1 MNIFFLSEHYLP
13 RIGGVTSYVRETCFH
28 FAALGHNVYLVVP
41 GENPRGTITSSK
53 DKVSYQEIFMGV
65 GTSLNGHILSKARKQ
80 FISQAEVLLRE
91 EYLNKNVDVIHV
103 LFGMYI
109 MQFFD
114 FTFFKNNNIP
124 VGVTI
129 HNIPPAECS
138 TSWKGDL
145 FSRYIK
151 DKVRM
156 LGVGF
161 VNRRR
166 IRNQSF
172 DYYITPSEHV
182 RSLLIPLV
190 SNSKIYVIGHGIGHK
205 TYLEKEVPKSND
217 KIKILMVGG
226 LVPHKRQD
234 YIIDIA
240 LSLKQKGFNIEWTLV
255 GPIRNEMYYKFI
267 KGKVDS
273 SRNRDVIIKSYVSDE
288 DLASLYKS
296 ADMYIQPSAE
306 EGFCMTVLDAAA
318 YGLPIVGTKTGAI
331 PEIINYGSG
340 VVSGFDK
347 KELEASVEMIIRNLS
362 IYIREAQNNVNQV
375 VHHFSWESAVANLEN
390 IILKQRSGI

>member
-13 RIGGVTSYVRETCFH
+13 RIGGVTSYVRETCVH
-28 FAALGHNVYLVVP
+28 FAALGHNVNLVVP
-41 GENPRGTITSSK
+41 GENPYGTISYPK
-53 DKVSYQEIFMGV
+53 DNIQYQEIFIGV
-65 GTSLNGHILSKARKQ
+65 GTSLSGNILAEARKQ

-190 SNSKIYVIGHGIGHK
+190 SNSKITVIGHGISPIG
-205 TYLEKEVPKSND
+205 YFEKEVNRHSS

-226 LVPHKRQD
+226 FVPHKRQD

-240 LSLKQKGFNIEWTLV
+240 FSLKHKGLNIEWTLV
-255 GPIRNEMYYKFI
+255 GPIRNETYFKFV
-267 KGKVDS
+267 KSKVDS
-273 SRNRDVIIKSYVSDE
+273 NQLQNVIIKSYVSDE
-288 DLASLYKS
+288 ELTSLYKKS
-296 ADMYIQPSAE
+296 DIYVQPSSE

-340 VVSGFDK
+340 LVSGFDK

-362 IYIREAQNNVNQV
+362 IYKKEALNNVNHV
-375 VHHFSWESAVANLEN
+375 VHHFSWELAVVNLEN

>member
-1 MNIFFLSEHYLP
+1 M
-13 RIGGVTSYVRETCFH
+13 RETCVH
-28 FAALGHNVYLVVP
+28 FAALGHNVNLVVP
-41 GENPRGTITSSK
+41 SENPYGTISYSK
-53 DKVSYQEIFMGV
+53 TNIPYQEIFVGV

-80 FISQAEVLLRE
+80 FISLAEDFLRD
-91 EYLNKNVDVIHV
+91 EYLKENVDAIHV

-114 FTFFKNNNIP
+114 FAFFKNSNVT

-138 TSWKGDL
+138 TSWEGDL

-156 LGVGF
+156 IGVGY

-166 IRNQSF
+166 ITNQSF

-182 RSLLIPLV
+182 RNLLIPIV
-190 SNSKIYVIGHGIGHK
+190 SHSKIFVIGHGISPMG
-205 TYLEKEVPKSND
+205 YFEKEVNRRGS

-226 LVPHKRQD
+226 FVPHKQQE

-240 LSLKQKGFNIEWTLV
+240 FSLKQKGFNIEWTLV
-255 GPIRNEMYYKFI
+255 GPIRNEKYFKFV
-267 KGKVDS
+267 KSKVNS
-273 SRNRDVIIKSYVSDE
+273 NQLQNVIIKSYVSE
-288 DLASLYKS
+288 EELAFLYKT
-296 ADMYIQPSAE
+296 ADLYIQPSTE

-331 PEIINYGSG
+331 PEIINYGCG
-340 VVSGFDK
+340 LVSGFTK
-347 KELEASVEMIIRNLS
+347 KELEASVELIINNLS
-362 IYIREAQNNVNQV
+362 IYKWEALNNVNQV
-375 VHHFSWESAVANLEN
+375 VGHFSWESAVANLEN
-390 IILKQRSGI
+390 IILKHRIGV